1 VKIKSLLAKPL
12 ASYIYKKVQNDK
24 ANALLHQNEW
34 MQKIINRGSSTEF
47 GKKHQFDT
55 IKSHDDFKKQVPLR
69 DYESLKPF
77 FEKIKEGKQNILWPG
92 KPIYLAKSSGT
103 TSGAK
108 YLPITKDSISNHM
121 DAARNALLLYM
132 HETGNHAFADGRMIF
147 LSGSPEL
154 ERIGGIPTGRLSGIV
169 NHHIPY
175 YLRRNQLPSYPTNCI
190 EAWEDKLE
198 KIVDETIHENMTL
211 ISGIPP
217 WTQMYFDVLSQRSGK
232 SIGDLFPNFS
242 VLVYGGVNFE
252 PYRAKLMQSIGRKID
267 TIETYPA
274 SEGFLA
280 YQDSQTEPGLLLNTN
295 AGIFYEFVPANEV
308 YSENPTRL
316 SLGEVEIG
324 VNYAIIL
331 TTNAGL
337 YAYIIGDTVKFVS
350 KDPYRIVVSGRIKHF
365 ISAFGE
371 HVIGEEVEKAMLV
384 ASAKHQLSISEF
396 TVAPQVTPA
405 DQSLP
410 YHEWL
415 LSMDDLAADMDAF
428 AEDIDQQ
435 MRKLNIYYDDLRTG
449 NILQRLRITPL
460 QPDAFIQYM
469 KSVGKLGGQ
478 NKVPRLSNDRNIA
491 DALQA
496 FKR

>member
-1 VKIKSLLAKPL
+1 
-12 ASYIYKKVQNDK
+12 
-24 ANALLHQNEW
+24 
-34 MQKIINRGSSTEF
+34 
-47 GKKHQFDT
+47 
-55 IKSHDDFKKQVPLR
+55 
-69 DYESLKPF
+69 
-77 FEKIKEGKQNILWPG
+77 
-92 KPIYLAKSSGT
+92 
-103 TSGAK
+103 
-108 YLPITKDSISNHM
+108 
-121 DAARNALLLYM
+121 
-132 HETGNHAFADGRMIF
+132 
-147 LSGSPEL
+147 
-154 ERIGGIPTGRLSGIV
+154 
-169 NHHIPY
+169 
-175 YLRRNQLPSYPTNCI
+175 
-190 EAWEDKLE
+190 LE

-316 SLGEVEIG
+316 RLGEVEIG

-384 ASAKHQLSISEF
+384 ASAKHQLSIGEF

-405 DQSLP
+405 DHSLP